1 MSKKVE
7 KVRKATHKR
16 LKVFRRF
23 GKNSQECGEGGEQ
36 RKKYATFSTREKS
49 PARGKN
55 RQKNEK
61 EISSVRRKNIY
72 IIYIIYNILLLLY
85 FFFFSPLLFGAMQLL
100 QESSQQ
106 NESLLSRISQTVKLL
121 RVDRT
126 FASVRRF
133 LVTFFLHCCIF
144 LLHTRISFA
153 YAQKFH
159 TSSYVSAK
167 LSRVLKSCK
176 IQ

>member
-1 MSKKVE
+1 M
-7 KVRKATHKR
+7 RKATHKR

-23 GKNSQECGEGGEQ
+23 VKNSQECGEGGEQ
-36 RKKYATFSTREKS
+36 RKKHATFSTREKS

-61 EISSVRRKNIY
+61 EISSVRKNNIY
-72 IIYIIYNILLLLY
+72 NIYIIYNILLLFT
-85 FFFFSPLLFGAMQLL
+85 FFFSSPLLFGDMQLL

-121 RVDRT
+121 RVGRT

-133 LVTFFLHCCIF
+133 LTTFFLRCCIF
-144 LLHTRISFA
+144 LLHSRESFT
-153 YAQKFH
+153 YAQKFY
-159 TSSYVSAK
+159 TSSFASAK
-167 LSRVLKSCK
+167 LSRV
-176 IQ
+176 